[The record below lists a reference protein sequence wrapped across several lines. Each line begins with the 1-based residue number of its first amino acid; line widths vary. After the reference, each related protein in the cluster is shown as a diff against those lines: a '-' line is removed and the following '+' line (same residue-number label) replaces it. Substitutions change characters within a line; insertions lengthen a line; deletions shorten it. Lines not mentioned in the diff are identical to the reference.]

1 MIDPVRL
8 NFSLLSDKD
17 NFSNLDF
24 TENDGTDPLGVDIFL
39 KQKALGYRKNNLSA
53 IYTVRVDGEL
63 AAFFALSM
71 FAIQVKELHDK
82 EKIGDMNLVS
92 YPAILLGQ
100 MGVDKRFRNQGIGYR
115 ICQFCLGLAQEVGKK
130 VACRY
135 VILETNEQKASYY
148 KKLLFEQ
155 STKKSQKIWMY
166 RRVS

>member
-39 KQKALGYRKNNLSA
+39 KQKALEYRKNNLSA

-92 YPAILLGQ
+92 YLPSCWVRWVWIK
-100 MGVDKRFRNQGIGYR
+100 DS
-115 ICQFCLGLAQEVGKK
+115 
-130 VACRY
+130 
-135 VILETNEQKASYY
+135 ETRE
-148 KKLLFEQ
+148 
-155 STKKSQKIWMY
+155 
-166 RRVS
+166 